1 MPTKSMIATKIT
13 LPTLA
18 LKIIFAAVSTA
29 LVCVATVLFSV
40 YVPAT
45 EGFFNIGE
53 SMVFLSALLFGPFI
67 GAFASGVGSMLADLL
82 LGYPH
87 YAPATLIIKASEGF
101 VAGFLRA
108 HNPKLNKLGWKLLTS
123 VLGLLAGGILAV
135 VGSTYYSGEIELTLG
150 EAVFTLHIP
159 TLFWLILGFV
169 VALSI
174 VLAGLLTEPEIG
186 WMVLSVI
193 VGGFIMVLGYFI
205 YEMYFIGWLFGIQ
218 AYAMAEV
225 PINIGQMTIG
235 AIVAIPITKVIRR
248 IFYLKQ

>member
-1 MPTKSMIATKIT
+1 MATKSLIATKTT
-13 LPTLA
+13 LPALA
-18 LKIIFAAVSTA
+18 LKMIFAAISTA
-29 LVCVATVLFSV
+29 LVCVATIFFSV

-53 SMVFLSALLFGPFI
+53 SMVFLSALLFGPLV
-67 GAFASGVGSMLADLL
+67 GAFAGGVGSMLADLL

-101 VAGFLRA
+101 VTGFLSA
-108 HNPKLNKLGWKLLTS
+108 HNPKLNKSSWKLLTS

-135 VGSTYYSGEIELTLG
+135 VGSTYYSGELELTLG
-150 EAVFTLHIP
+150 EAVLILYIP

-174 VLAGLLTEPEIG
+174 ILAGLLMEPEIG

-218 AYAMAEV
+218 AYAIAEV
-225 PINIGQMTIG
+225 PINIGQMIIG
-235 AIVAIPITKVIRR
+235 SIVAIPTTKVIQK

>member
-1 MPTKSMIATKIT
+1 MLIKSSIPSKTT
-13 LPTLA
+13 LPILA
-18 LKIIFAAVSTA
+18 LKIIFTAISTA
-29 LVCVATVLFSV
+29 LVCVATIFFSV

-53 SMVFLSALLFGPFI
+53 SMVFLSALLFGPLV
-67 GAFASGVGSMLADLL
+67 GAFAGGVGSMLADLL

-101 VAGFLRA
+101 IAGFLST
-108 HNPKLNKLGWKLLTS
+108 HNPKFNKSRWRLLTS
-123 VLGLLAGGILAV
+123 ILGLLAGGMLAA

-150 EAVFTLHIP
+150 VASFILYIP
-159 TLFWLILGFV
+159 TLFWLILGSI

-174 VLAGLLTEPEIG
+174 ILAGLLTEPEVG
-186 WMVLSVI
+186 WIILSVI
-193 VGGFIMVLGYFI
+193 VGGFVMVLGYFI

-218 AYAMAEV
+218 AYAIAEV
-225 PINIGQMTIG
+225 PINIGQMIIG
-235 AIVAIPITKVIRR
+235 SIVAIPTIKIVRR

>member
-1 MPTKSMIATKIT
+1 MSTKISTTRKIT
-13 LPTLA
+13 LPLFA
-18 LKIIFAAVSTA
+18 LKIIFAAISTA
-29 LVCVATVLFSV
+29 LVCTATIFFSV

-53 SMVFLSALLFGPFI
+53 SMVFLSALLFGPFV
-67 GAFASGVGSMLADLL
+67 GAFAGGVGSMLADLL

-101 VAGFLRA
+101 VAGFLSTR
-108 HNPKLNKLGWKLLTS
+108 NPKLNKSRWKLLTS
-123 VLGLLAGGILAV
+123 ILGLLAGGILAA

-150 EAVFTLHIP
+150 EAAFMFYIP
-159 TLFWLILGFV
+159 MLFWLILGFI

-174 VLAGLLTEPEIG
+174 ILAGLLTEPEIG

-218 AYAMAEV
+218 AYAIAEV
-225 PINIGQMTIG
+225 PVNIGQMIIG
-235 AIVAIPITKVIRR
+235 SIVAIPTTKVIRR
-248 IFYLKQ
+248 IFYLK